1 MRIRKG
7 SPKEVMM
14 LGYIMAMVHSA
25 VVLIFI
31 LSTLLLFVFLIVVK
45 KKKTAS
51 LEKITKVYS
60 IIPLGILAYLGG
72 LLIFAGIREILHGE
86 IQIKQFMI
94 IGLGFTLIAGAGVP
108 FYIFFVA
115 GKRAEIKL
123 ENRKKEYPDAPW
135 MWGDKWPSRR
145 IVYSGTGRLIL
156 LWLVFSVVF
165 GGFVFISYMNR
176 EIILAKMQGGSRFE
190 VIVFSSIT
198 FFIFAIVLLMAVS
211 YTRGILKFGKSIFEM
226 SSYPGIIG
234 EELAGT
240 IHTQMRDIPKDGF
253 TLELECE
260 LTEIR
265 MPDGRQLR
273 DLTPVSVWK
282 AKKKVPF
289 GELNMGPQ
297 GVTAPVS
304 FSIPAD
310 ARESDEW
317 SPDKRINWI
326 LSAFSSLEGRQYL
339 SQFIVPVF
347 KTRSKS

>member
-7 SPKEVMM
+7 SPKEVMI
-14 LGYIMAMVHSA
+14 LGYIIAMFHSA
-25 VVLIFI
+25 VILIFI

-72 LLIFAGIREILHGE
+72 LLIFAGIREILQDE

-135 MWGDKWPSRR
+135 MWGDKWLEKA
-145 IVYSGTGRLIL
+145 IVYSGTGRVIL
-156 LWLVFSVVF
+156 FWFVISVVIS
-165 GGFVFISYMNR
+165 GFVFVTYMNR
-176 EIILAKMQGGSRFE
+176 EIILAKMQGTSRFE
-190 VIVFSSIT
+190 VIAFFSIT
-198 FFIFAIVLLMAVS
+198 FFILSISLLLVVS
-211 YTRGILKFGKSIFEM
+211 YTRGILKFGKSSLEM
-226 SSYPGIIG
+226 STYPGVIG
-234 EELAGT
+234 GEFAGT
-240 IHTQMRDIPKDGF
+240 IRTQMRGIPKDGF
-253 TLELECE
+253 TLELDCE
-260 LTEIR
+260 LTEIVT
-265 MPDGRQLR
+265 PDGRPVR
-273 DLTPVSVWK
+273 DPYPVSVWK
-282 AKKKVPF
+282 AKKKIPM
-289 GELNMGPQ
+289 GELNMDYR
-297 GVTAPVS
+297 GVSVPVS

-317 SPDKRINWI
+317 SPGKRINWI
-326 LSAFSSLEGRQYL
+326 LSVFSKRQ
-339 SQFIVPVF
+339 
-347 KTRSKS
+347 TRSN